1 MRFAAPVKMGELKRS
16 CVLTSCY
23 IPMMVC
29 GFEDVVYVLVTLQE
43 VRDFV

>member
-1 MRFAAPVKMGELKRS
+1 MRFAAPVKIGELKRS

-29 GFEDVVYVLVTLQE
+29 GFEDGVYVLVTLQG